1 MPKGNKVIAIY
12 IGYFDIKKQTFSW
25 DKYREYKTFQEAER
39 EFDTFCKK
47 CFEYTYDEFIQ
58 EFGTPRMDVE
68 IRQGSKMLKWFGL
81 YEQQNALEVSEEL
94 EEEQE

>member
-1 MPKGNKVIAIY
+1 MPQGNKVIAIY
-12 IGYFDIKKQTFSW
+12 IGYFDPKDNSFTWEKH
-25 DKYREYKTFQEAER
+25 REFKTFQEAER

-47 CFEYTYDEFIQ
+47 CFDYTYDEFIK

-81 YEQQNALEVSEEL
+81 YEQQNALEISEEL
-94 EEEQE
+94 EEENE